1 MHKPKTPARPSVPFT
16 LPLLPPTQAGRAVTD
31 ISLFDPPAPAAS
43 AHPLRISLQ
52 SLLVSLLP
60 RSPPPSRR
68 RLTGACQEPER
79 TDRRRQAGDPVCGGA
94 RWSPAFDCKRRKETL
109 TTLLQYYKQFHAVTK

>member
-60 RSPPPSRR
+60 RSPPPFTAGGLSGAGTDGQMEAGGRPGMRR
-68 RLTGACQEPER
+68 RSLVTGIRLQ
-79 TDRRRQAGDPVCGGA
+79 TKKGDTHYIAAV
-94 RWSPAFDCKRRKETL
+94 
-109 TTLLQYYKQFHAVTK
+109 LQTVPCCN